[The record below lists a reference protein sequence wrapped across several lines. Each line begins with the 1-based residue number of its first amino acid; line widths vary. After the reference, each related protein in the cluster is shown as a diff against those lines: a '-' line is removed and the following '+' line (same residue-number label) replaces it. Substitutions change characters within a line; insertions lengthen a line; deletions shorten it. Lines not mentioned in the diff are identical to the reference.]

1 MNQKNLC
8 GPVNVKNLKPPVFVF
23 LFLSELGS
31 VLNAG
36 QSSDSVTKGSV

>member
-8 GPVNVKNLKPPVFVF
+8 GPVTVKNLKPPVFFLF
-23 LFLSELGS
+23 LFLSEPGS

-36 QSSDSVTKGSV
+36 QSSESATKG